1 MKREFLFFSGICAL
15 FVVLSCI
22 DSQPAGSRLN
32 IDQVEDT
39 KLFGQ
44 TDALLPDF
52 SESSENYISQWPV
65 FDDLI
70 TEVLAINQASLKTI
84 QQRSNLLVSRMD
96 SLTRKIPDTLN
107 TKPIYSRV
115 IVTKTRA
122 AIVKQEANKDR
133 LDTLAMQ
140 QAIVQMNLA
149 TANLIIQI
157 NEKFEKDTQDN
168 NVKNNELKEKQML
181 KKRLDSVYKSS
192 RENNTK

>member
-1 MKREFLFFSGICAL
+1 MKREFLFFTSICLL

-22 DSQPAGSRLN
+22 DSQPAASQTNAGQ
-32 IDQVEDT
+32 ITDT

-44 TDALLPDF
+44 PDAMLPDF
-52 SESSENYISQWPV
+52 SGSSENYISQWPV

-84 QQRSNLLVSRMD
+84 QQRSNMLVSRMD
-96 SLTRKIPDTLN
+96 SLTKNIPDTLN
-107 TKPIYSRV
+107 TQPIYARV
-115 IVTKTRA
+115 IITKTRA
-122 AIVKQEANKDR
+122 AIVKQVAHKGR

-140 QAIVQMNLA
+140 QAISQMNLA

-168 NVKNNELKEKQML
+168 KVKNNELQEKEVL
-181 KKRLDSVYKSS
+181 KKQGYSGYKSS
-192 RENNTK
+192 TDNNK